1 MKVKKLLEQL
11 VKKVIKEE
19 SQKEKFKRLYTLAK
33 GTQGGKYL
41 DEYEKLYDELI
52 KIWPDSEYDLA
63 LNHFKTANDF
73 ANYYTVSREKGEYLY
88 PREKAFKSKAE
99 LDDLYAYR
107 KGKR

>member
-1 MKVKKLLEQL
+1 MKVKKIIRAIS
-11 VKKVIKEE
+11 KKVIKEE

-33 GTQGGKYL
+33 DTQGGKYL
-41 DEYEKLYDELI
+41 EEYEKLYDELI

-63 LNHFKTANDF
+63 LKYFKTANDF

-99 LDDLYAYR
+99 LDDLYGYR
-107 KGKR
+107 K